1 MQILQMT
8 KMKMAKLVREIYM
21 LILSEES
28 MYTENYKMAQFMI
41 DREVT
46 TLKIEKMAQDDA

>member
-1 MQILQMT
+1 
-8 KMKMAKLVREIYM
+8 MAKLVREIYM